1 MSVFNEGYNKSNNFF
16 IKGFNNLIIDSKNN
30 KFVDLTSSGGTSLL
44 GHNNTILKRSL
55 KKFVNSGFSN
65 FALPNEHAKNF
76 TKNIKK
82 ILPQFSKIIFCN
94 SGAEAN
100 LKAIRI
106 ARAVTNKDK
115 IVNITG
121 SWHGSLDQFL
131 LYKDK
136 KGKIKKLS
144 DGLEK
149 NIEKKIIYA
158 PYNDLNKIIKI
169 IEKYKDKI
177 CCVMIE
183 PIQGCLPSYN
193 GIEYLKSL
201 NNYCKKKNIILILD
215 EIISGLRTN
224 CTTVQNKY
232 HLSSDISTFGKVFG
246 NSLPIGFIG
255 ITKKIEKIILNQKR
269 NIFFGGTFSGNSLSM
284 YVSNE
289 FLKYVIKNKGKLFEN
304 LESKSLKLYNGL
316 NNYIK
321 QNNLKVNVIRFE
333 SIFRIIFSKD
343 IPKDRL
349 QRDFLEKKNNSNRL
363 KFINYLNKKKIIF
376 PSNGII
382 FLNNSFSSKDI
393 DNLVKKIGHALRKF
407 FS

>member
-1 MSVFNEGYNKSNNFF
+1 MSIFNEGYNKSNNYF
-16 IKGFNNLIIDSKNN
+16 IKGFKNIIIDSKNN
-30 KFVDLTSSGGTSLL
+30 EFIDLTSSGGTSLL
-44 GHNNTILKRSL
+44 GHNNTILKKSL

-82 ILPQFSKIIFCN
+82 IIPQFSKIIFCN

-115 IVNITG
+115 IINITG

-131 LYKDK
+131 FYKDK
-136 KGKIKKLS
+136 KGKLNKLS

-158 PYNDLNKIIKI
+158 PYNDFNKTKKIID
-169 IEKYKDKI
+169 KYKDKI

-183 PIQGCLPSYN
+183 PIQGCLPSYD
-193 GIEYLKSL
+193 GIKYLKLL

-224 CTTVQNKY
+224 CSSVQNEY
-232 HLSSDISTFGKVFG
+232 NLSSDISTFGKVFG

-255 ITKKIEKIILNQKR
+255 ITKKIENIILNRKR
-269 NIFFGGTFSGNSLSM
+269 NIFFGGTFSGNSLST

-289 FLKYVIKNKGKLFEN
+289 FLKFVIKNKNKIFKN
-304 LESKSLKLYNGL
+304 LESKSLKLFNGL
-316 NNYIK
+316 NRYIEK
-321 QNNLKVNVIRFE
+321 NNLKVNVIRFN
-333 SIFRIIFSKD
+333 SVLRIIFSKE

-349 QRDFLEKKNNSNRL
+349 QRDFLEKRNNSKRL

-382 FLNNSFSSKDI
+382 FLSASFSSKDI
-393 DNLVKKIGHALRKF
+393 DNLVEQIGYALRKF

>member
-1 MSVFNEGYNKSNNFF
+1 MSIFNEGYNKSNNYF
-16 IKGFNNLIIDSKNN
+16 IKGFKNIIIDSKNN
-30 KFVDLTSSGGTSLL
+30 EFIDLTSSGGTSLL
-44 GHNNTILKRSL
+44 GHNNTILKKSL
-55 KKFVNSGFSN
+55 KRFVNSGFSN

-82 ILPQFSKIIFCN
+82 IIPQFSKIIFCN
-94 SGAEAN
+94 SGAEDN

-115 IVNITG
+115 IINITG

-136 KGKIKKLS
+136 KGKLNKLS

-158 PYNDLNKIIKI
+158 PYNDFNKTKKIID
-169 IEKYKDKI
+169 KYKDKI

-183 PIQGCLPSYN
+183 PIQGCLPSYD
-193 GIEYLKSL
+193 GIKYLKLL

-224 CTTVQNKY
+224 CSSVQNEY
-232 HLSSDISTFGKVFG
+232 NLSSDISTFGKVFG

-255 ITKKIEKIILNQKR
+255 ITKKIENIILNRKR

-289 FLKYVIKNKGKLFEN
+289 FLKFVIKNKNKIFKN
-304 LESKSLKLYNGL
+304 LESKSLKLFNGL
-316 NNYIK
+316 NRYIEK
-321 QNNLKVNVIRFE
+321 NNLKVNVIRFN
-333 SIFRIIFSKD
+333 SVLRIIFSKE

-349 QRDFLEKKNNSNRL
+349 QRDFLEKRNNSKRL

-382 FLNNSFSSKDI
+382 FLSASFSSKDI
-393 DNLVKKIGHALRKF
+393 DNLVEQIGYALRKF

>member
-1 MSVFNEGYNKSNNFF
+1 MSIFNEGYNKSNNYF
-16 IKGFNNLIIDSKNN
+16 IKGFKNIIIDSKNN
-30 KFVDLTSSGGTSLL
+30 EFIDLTSSGGTSLL
-44 GHNNTILKRSL
+44 GHNNTILKKSL
-55 KKFVNSGFSN
+55 KRFVNSGFSN

-76 TKNIKK
+76 TKNSKK
-82 ILPQFSKIIFCN
+82 IIPQFSKIIFCN

-115 IVNITG
+115 IINITG

-136 KGKIKKLS
+136 KGKLNKLS

-158 PYNDLNKIIKI
+158 PYNDFNKTKKIID
-169 IEKYKDKI
+169 KYKDKI

-183 PIQGCLPSYN
+183 PIQGCLPSYD
-193 GIEYLKSL
+193 GIKYLKLL

-224 CTTVQNKY
+224 CSSVQNEY
-232 HLSSDISTFGKVFG
+232 NLSSDISTFGKVFG

-255 ITKKIEKIILNQKR
+255 ITKKIENIILNRKR

-289 FLKYVIKNKGKLFEN
+289 FLKFVIKNKNKIFKN
-304 LESKSLKLYNGL
+304 LESKSLKLFNGL
-316 NNYIK
+316 NRYIEK
-321 QNNLKVNVIRFE
+321 NNLKVNVIRFN
-333 SIFRIIFSKD
+333 SVLRIIFSKE

-349 QRDFLEKKNNSNRL
+349 QRDFLEKRNNSKRL

-382 FLNNSFSSKDI
+382 FLSASFSSKDI
-393 DNLVKKIGHALRKF
+393 DNLVEQIGYALRKF